1 MRINEQIRLSPIR
14 LIDHNNEQKGI
25 VPTEQAM
32 TMARELGMDLV
43 EVSPTERPPVCRIMD
58 YGKYKYE
65 LKKRQKQRQ
74 SHEVTIKELRL
85 RPKTD
90 VHDKQIKMKRALD
103 FLAHGAKVQFTM
115 LFRGRERFHQ
125 DMGYEVFKSIVDE
138 LATQAKVERPPK
150 MEGRRMTMVL
160 SPVKH

>member
-1 MRINEQIRLSPIR
+1 M
-14 LIDHNNEQKGI
+14 
-25 VPTEQAM
+25 PTDQALA
-32 TMARELGMDLV
+32 MARELGIDLV
-43 EVSPTERPPVCRIMD
+43 EISPTERPPVCRLMD

-65 LKKRQKQRQ
+65 TKKKQKQRQ
-74 SHEVTIKELRL
+74 SHEVSLKELRL

-90 VHDKQIKMKRALD
+90 VHDKLIKMKQAQG
-103 FLAHGAKVQFTM
+103 FLEHGSKVQFTM

-125 DMGYEVFKSIVDE
+125 EMGLETFRSICQE
-138 LATQAKVERPPK
+138 LAQTAKVERPPK